1 MTKRHKLTNIQTLIC
16 SFIAKQLK
24 MTTVSSLL
32 SENPVVIFSKTTCCI
47 SHSIIELIRKF
58 GANPRIYELDEL
70 PNGNRIER
78 ELMELGCNPSVPTV
92 FIGKKLIGGANE
104 LISLNLESK
113 LRPVLINANAIWM

>member
-1 MTKRHKLTNIQTLIC
+1 M
-16 SFIAKQLK
+16 A
-24 MTTVSSLL
+24 TVSSLL

-78 ELMELGCNPSVPTV
+78 ELMELGCNPCVPAV